1 MQDVDSSQRLEDF
14 NEDAEDDYNLA
25 DFVLEEGE
33 EKRFIDKQGLRHPS
47 VIELKEVS
55 KIVYY

>member
-1 MQDVDSSQRLEDF
+1 MQDVDSSQRIEDF
-14 NEDAEDDYNLA
+14 NEDTEEDYNLA

-47 VIELKEVS
+47 VVELKEVC
-55 KIVYY
+55 

>member
-1 MQDVDSSQRLEDF
+1 MEDF
-14 NEDAEDDYNLA
+14 NEDDTDEYNLD

-47 VIELKEVS
+47 VQELKEVC
-55 KIVYY
+55 